1 MEKIYLVI
9 LGSVV
14 VNYLLGV
21 LIHINRDFNFKK
33 LSLGLFVL
41 IKKEIALIVVIFGYL
56 YLEDVVILNVM
67 YSAIF
72 YFIAL
77 LSVVYHLNS
86 ILLNVC
92 NMLGFKNVRVIG
104 ELDEKF
110 KELMNKS
117 FVGGKDE
124 NSRENIQA

>member
-14 VNYLLGV
+14 INYLLGV
-21 LIHINRDFNFKK
+21 LVHTNKDFDFKK
-33 LSLGLFVL
+33 FCLGVFVV
-41 IKKEIALIVVIFGYL
+41 IKKEVALIVAIFGYL

-77 LSVVYHLNS
+77 LSVIYHLNS
-86 ILLNVC
+86 ILLNIC
-92 NMLGFKNVRVIG
+92 NLLGFKNVRVIG
-104 ELDEKF
+104 ELDQKF
-110 KELMNKS
+110 KEIMNKS
-117 FVGGKDE
+117 FIGGSNE
-124 NSRENIQA
+124 ISRENI